1 MDYTQNLHLPQW
13 EADDRIMRTDFND
26 AMEKIDAAIGEAM
39 ALAAGGCK
47 VIAGSYTANG
57 SSSGL
62 SIDLGGQPKA
72 VLVVQQGNYFDCAGL
87 FTPEKPLISRNNGPN
102 RTLAR
107 VTSTGFTV
115 YNDSVNGQFSEPY
128 TNYGT
133 TTYLYLAIM

>member
-13 EADDRIMRTDFND
+13 EETDRIQMDDFNE
-26 AMEKIDAAIGEAM
+26 AFAKIDEGISEAM

-62 SIDLGGQPKA
+62 SINLGGQPKA
-72 VLVVQQGNYFDCAGL
+72 VLVVQQGNYFDCAAL
-87 FTPEKPLISRNNGPN
+87 FTPEKPLISRNNSQN